1 MVPLSSVLAG
11 ATSHLP
17 PHITAALQSLAPGGS
32 APPQHADPPLPPAPT
47 GPTASQL
54 FQHAA
59 VSQLLQQA
67 TAVAAAQP
75 QSHQASGSHMQP
87 VATSAWPATAVAGPA
102 ASAAPSGASL
112 AALVPHVPQVV
123 PHVHPAVAAAIAA
136 AAAAPKSE
144 AAAPSAGDWLFPLS
158 DTQLGCS
165 CAMPSECSLDT
176 SPSSSAGIYRSNM
189 TIG

>member
-1 MVPLSSVLAG
+1 MLVPLSSVLAG

-32 APPQHADPPLPPAPT
+32 APPQHADPPLPPVPT

-59 VSQLLQQA
+59 VSQLLQQ
-67 TAVAAAQP
+67 P
-75 QSHQASGSHMQP
+75 HQASGSHMLLA
-87 VATSAWPATAVAGPA
+87 ATSPWPATAVAGPA
-102 ASAAPSGASL
+102 ASAAPPGASL

-136 AAAAPKSE
+136 AAAPKSE
-144 AAAPSAGDWLFPLS
+144 ATAPSAGDWLFPLS

-165 CAMPSECSLDT
+165 CAVPS
-176 SPSSSAGIYRSNM
+176 
-189 TIG
+189 

>member
-1 MVPLSSVLAG
+1 MLVPLSSVLAG

-32 APPQHADPPLPPAPT
+32 APSQHADPPLPPVPT
-47 GPTASQL
+47 EPTTSQL

-87 VATSAWPATAVAGPA
+87 VATSAWPVTAVAGPA
-102 ASAAPSGASL
+102 ASVAPSGASL

-136 AAAAPKSE
+136 AAASKSE
-144 AAAPSAGDWLFPLS
+144 ATAPSAGDWLLALS
-158 DTQLGCS
+158 DTHS
-165 CAMPSECSLDT
+165 CAMPSRYSLDT
-176 SPSSSAGIYRSNM
+176 SPSSSAGMYRSCM
-189 TIG
+189 ITG

>member
-1 MVPLSSVLAG
+1 MLVPLSSVLAG

-32 APPQHADPPLPPAPT
+32 APPQHADPPLPPVPT
-47 GPTASQL
+47 GSTANQL

-67 TAVAAAQP
+67 TAAAAAQP
-75 QSHQASGSHMQP
+75 QPHQASGSHMLQA
-87 VATSAWPATAVAGPA
+87 ATSPWPATAVAGPA
-102 ASAAPSGASL
+102 ASAAPPGASL

-136 AAAAPKSE
+136 AAAPKSE
-144 AAAPSAGDWLFPLS
+144 ATAPSAGDWLFPLS

-165 CAMPSECSLDT
+165 CAIPS
-176 SPSSSAGIYRSNM
+176 
-189 TIG
+189 